1 MADKKNKKLAADF
14 IYLNAFTKFVPGLCI
29 GTYFILPKLIIEKKE
44 NRSIT
49 MEEFGTNVPR
59 DDIYSK
65 AVRAGKRTYFF
76 DVKSTRSNE
85 LYLTITE
92 SKRRF
97 NQQTGKFYYEK
108 HKLFLYREDFE
119 KFKNALDESFK
130 AIDEL
135 QGEIIKPEDSDK
147 KQDAA
152 QKADDITFEDLDKKG
167 DEEDDETKDDKKGD
181 DDSEDTKDS

>member
-1 MADKKNKKLAADF
+1 MDD
-14 IYLNAFTKFVPGLCI
+14 
-29 GTYFILPKLIIEKKE
+29 
-44 NRSIT
+44 
-49 MEEFGTNVPR
+49 FGTNVPR

-97 NQQTGKFYYEK
+97 NQQTGKFFYEK

-119 KFKNALDESFK
+119 KFKDALEDSYR

-135 QGEIIKPEDSDK
+135 QGEIIRDKPDEGEKAGEQK
-147 KQDAA
+147 KDEES
-152 QKADDITFEDLDKKG
+152 ITFEDLDKDSDEK
-167 DEEDDETKDDKKGD
+167 DDDEEEDDKQQ
-181 DDSEDTKDS
+181 